1 MTGGFMP
8 EDEVVF
14 QINESIFQQLVDWQ
28 EKIEETEITEP
39 DAETACFNSTQPLTE
54 ADKAK
59 ITQSRPKDSV
69 N

>member
-1 MTGGFMP
+1 MP

-14 QINESIFQQLVDWQ
+14 QINESMFQQLVDWQ